1 LGREAKKESRGNLRI
16 YRAEAC
22 SPAQLKS
29 PLSSDLLVL
38 CYHAV
43 SERWPADLSIT
54 PANFAAQLGLLADR
68 GYRGVTFSE
77 AVATPAEGKRVAVT
91 FDDAYRSVLELG
103 EPILTR
109 LGWPAT
115 VYVPTDFAGTERPMS
130 WPGIDQWVGG
140 EFDRELVPLSW
151 EELDGLAARGWEIG
165 SHTCSHPRLTQLDDA
180 ALEHELIRSKQE
192 CEDHLGRACASIAYP
207 YGDHDERVVEV
218 ARRAGYYT
226 AGTLPSRMDARDP
239 LRWPRVGI
247 YYGDDLRRFKT
258 KVSPLVR
265 GLRASRAWEAADRL
279 RTRLRG
285 A

>member
-1 LGREAKKESRGNLRI
+1 M
-16 YRAEAC
+16 
-22 SPAQLKS
+22 
-29 PLSSDLLVL
+29 SSDLLVL

-54 PANFAAQLGLLADR
+54 PSNLEAQLRLLADR

-77 AVATPAEGKRVAVT
+77 AVTTPAEGRRVAVT

-103 EPILTR
+103 EPILKR

-130 WPGIDQWVGG
+130 WPGIDHWEGG
-140 EFDRELVPLSW
+140 EFDRELVPMSW
-151 EELDGLAARGWEIG
+151 DELDGLAARGWEIG
-165 SHTCSHPRLTQLDDA
+165 SHTCSHPHLTKLDDG
-180 ALEHELIRSKQE
+180 ALEDELRRSKSV
-192 CEDHLGRACASIAYP
+192 CEEQLGRTCASIAYP
-207 YGDHDERVVEV
+207 YGDHDDRVVDV
-218 ARRAGYYT
+218 ARRAGYRT

-258 KVSPLVR
+258 KVSPFVR

-285 A
+285 

>member
-1 LGREAKKESRGNLRI
+1 VSD
-16 YRAEAC
+16 
-22 SPAQLKS
+22 
-29 PLSSDLLVL
+29 DLLVL

-54 PANFAAQLGLLADR
+54 PENLTAQLDLLASR
-68 GYRGVTFSE
+68 GYRGVTFTE
-77 AVATPAEGKRVAVT
+77 AVSGSPQGKTVAVT

-115 VYVPTDFAGTERPMS
+115 VFAPTDFAGTERPMS
-130 WPGIDQWVGG
+130 WPGIDHWAHG
-140 EFDRELVPLSW
+140 EFEPELVPMSW
-151 EELDGLAARGWEIG
+151 EELGDLAGRGWEIG
-165 SHTCSHPRLTQLDDA
+165 SHTCSHPHLTELDEAALDD
-180 ALEHELIRSKQE
+180 ELRRSKAV
-192 CEDHLGRACASIAYP
+192 CEEKLGRPCDSIAYP
-207 YGDHDERVVEV
+207 YGDHDLRV
-218 ARRAGYYT
+218 AAAAGHAGYRT

-265 GLRASRAWEAADRL
+265 GLRASRAWEAADRI
-279 RTRLRG
+279 RRG
-285 A
+285 RSR